1 MGTGQ
6 LNLQRGKMVEL
17 EIFTVEDTYPG
28 KKTDLKKLMA
38 EKIGPNSLGCSYIG
52 DIHLGSINGET
63 YHCFGATV
71 IVHVDYLSIISE
83 DMPRAHGELEKVLGL
98 PLIFG

>member
-1 MGTGQ
+1 MGIGQ
-6 LNLQRGKMVEL
+6 LILQSGNMVEL
-17 EIFTVEDTYPG
+17 EIFTVRDTDPG
-28 KKTDLKKLMA
+28 KKTDLKKLME

-52 DIHLGSINGET
+52 DIHLGSTNGET

-83 DMPRAHGELEKVLGL
+83 NIPKAHGELEKVLGL

>member
-1 MGTGQ
+1 MGIEQTT
-6 LNLQRGKMVEL
+6 LQSGKMVEL
-17 EIFTVEDTYPG
+17 EIFTVRHTYPG

-38 EKIGPNSLGCSYIG
+38 EKIGPNSPGCSYIG
-52 DIHLGSINGET
+52 DIHLGSTNGET

-71 IVHVDYLSIISE
+71 IVHENYLSIISE
-83 DMPRAHGELEKVLGL
+83 DIPKTHGELEKVLGL